1 MTELFSLIELQK
13 SLYTSKNP
21 TRRWLHCT
29 RRDWVIGILEKHVHK
44 RNQRA
49 LEVGF
54 GSGVYL
60 PTLAKLFDEV
70 IVSDVENTF
79 IKHASKF
86 TEAFPNISLII
97 DNIADSKLPETSF
110 DLILCSEVVEHI
122 ENSASA
128 FTKMHRLLK
137 SGGILILTTPQRYSL
152 LELIAKIVFM
162 PGVINLVRIIYR
174 EPILEMGHINLMT
187 RKQVVMQ
194 LKEAGFRIREHYKTG
209 MYIPFVAE
217 FMGQSG
223 QRLEQWFENI
233 LRDGPFNGLLW
244 TQYYIA
250 EA

>member
-1 MTELFSLIELQK
+1 
-13 SLYTSKNP
+13 
-21 TRRWLHCT
+21 
-29 RRDWVIGILEKHVHK
+29 
-44 RNQRA
+44 
-49 LEVGF
+49 
-54 GSGVYL
+54 
-60 PTLAKLFDEV
+60 
-70 IVSDVENTF
+70 
-79 IKHASKF
+79 
-86 TEAFPNISLII
+86 
-97 DNIADSKLPETSF
+97 
-110 DLILCSEVVEHI
+110 
-122 ENSASA
+122 
-128 FTKMHRLLK
+128 MHRLLK

-152 LELIAKIVFM
+152 LELITKIAFM

-233 LRDGPFNGLLW
+233 LRDGSFNGLLW